1 MKGDISAVTILAMG
15 HGDRETNLQAVQK
28 SFLDKI
34 ITPTFWPNSRTA
46 SVPSN
51 RYVRLCVST
60 DQETNV
66 TIHLAPPKF
75 SLAQTDHQS

>member
-15 HGDRETNLQAVQK
+15 HGDRETNLRAVQK

-34 ITPTFWPNSRTA
+34 ITPTLGPNPRTTP
-46 SVPSN
+46 VPSN
-51 RYVRLCVST
+51 RYVRLYVST